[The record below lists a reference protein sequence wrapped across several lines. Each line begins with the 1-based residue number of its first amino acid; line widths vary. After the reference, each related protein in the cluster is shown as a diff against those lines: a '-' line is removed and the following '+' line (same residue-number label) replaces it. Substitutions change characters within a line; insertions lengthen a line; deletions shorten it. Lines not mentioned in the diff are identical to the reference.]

1 MNTYISRTKA
11 IIENYLNKA
20 NKTAAKIAE
29 GRNTYQ
35 PEAAEREE
43 ARLRGE
49 LAKARK
55 EAEAKIQGIYEEA
68 AAPARNWGK
77 LDGAKLTADAE
88 LLKGEGVTPEQFTE
102 LVERYHD
109 NYTMLDRL
117 RKYGEAQNAAA
128 AQKAHEKGDNSFKWG
143 SPYKV
148 SDIPGPDHKVKEY
161 DAILKQA
168 EHYLNCADGT
178 GFASDFERDFAQKAA
193 NGENGFAAWG
203 KET

>member
-1 MNTYISRTKA
+1 MNTYIQRTKA
-11 IIENYLNKA
+11 IIENYLEKA
-20 NKTAAKIAE
+20 NRTAAKIAE
-29 GRNTYQ
+29 GRTIYQ
-35 PEAAEREE
+35 KEAMDKEE
-43 ARLRGE
+43 TRLRGE

-102 LVERYHD
+102 LVDRYHD

-117 RKYGEAQNAAA
+117 RKYGEAQNATA
-128 AQKAHEKGDNSFKWG
+128 AQKAHEKGEHFTLG
-143 SPYKV
+143 GPYKV

-161 DAILKQA
+161 DSMVKTAN
-168 EHYLNCADGT
+168 HFLNCADGT
-178 GFASDFERDFAQKAA
+178 GFNSDFEKAFAQQTA
-193 NGENGFAAWG
+193 NKDFEAWG
-203 KET
+203 AD

>member
-1 MNTYISRTKA
+1 MNTYIQRTKA
-11 IIENYLNKA
+11 IIENYLDKA

-29 GRNTYQ
+29 GRNIYQ
-35 PEAAEREE
+35 PDAMEKEE

-55 EAEAKIQGIYEEA
+55 EAEAKIKGIYEEA

-102 LVERYHD
+102 LVERYND

-128 AQKAHEKGDNSFKWG
+128 AKQAHEKGQDFVFSG
-143 SPYKV
+143 PYQV
-148 SDIPGPDHKVKEY
+148 SDIPGPDYKVKEY
-161 DAILKQA
+161 DAMLKQA

-178 GFASDFERDFAQKAA
+178 GFASDFERAFAQEAA
-193 NGENGFAAWG
+193 NGENGFEAWG

>member
-1 MNTYISRTKA
+1 MNTYIQRTKA
-11 IIENYLNKA
+11 IIENYLDKA

-29 GRNTYQ
+29 GRNIYQ
-35 PEAAEREE
+35 PEAMEREE

-55 EAEAKIQGIYEEA
+55 EAEAKIKGIYEEA

-88 LLKGEGVTPEQFTE
+88 LLKGEGVTPEQFNE

-117 RKYGEAQNAAA
+117 RKYGEAQNNAA
-128 AQKAHEKGDNSFKWG
+128 AQKAHEKGDHSFKLG
-143 SPYKV
+143 GPYKV

-161 DAILKQA
+161 DNMMKAA
-168 EHYLNCADGT
+168 NHFLNCADGT
-178 GFASDFERDFAQKAA
+178 GFNSDFEKAFAQQAA
-193 NGENGFAAWG
+193 NKDFEAWG
-203 KET
+203 AE

>member
-1 MNTYISRTKA
+1 MNTYIQRTKA
-11 IIENYLNKA
+11 IIENYLEKA
-20 NKTAAKIAE
+20 NRTAAKIAE
-29 GRNTYQ
+29 GRTIYQ
-35 PEAAEREE
+35 KEAMDKEE
-43 ARLRGE
+43 TRLRGE

-102 LVERYHD
+102 LVDRYHD

-117 RKYGEAQNAAA
+117 RKYGEAQNATA
-128 AQKAHEKGDNSFKWG
+128 AQKAHEKGEHFALG
-143 SPYKV
+143 GPYKV

-161 DAILKQA
+161 DSMVKTAN
-168 EHYLNCADGT
+168 HFLNCADGT
-178 GFASDFERDFAQKAA
+178 GFNSDFEKAFAQQTA
-193 NGENGFAAWG
+193 NKDFEAWG
-203 KET
+203 AD

>member
-1 MNTYISRTKA
+1 MNTYIQRTKA
-11 IIENYLNKA
+11 IIENYLDKA

-29 GRNTYQ
+29 GRNIYQ
-35 PEAAEREE
+35 PEAMEREE

-55 EAEAKIQGIYEEA
+55 EAEAKIKGIYEEA

-88 LLKGEGVTPEQFTE
+88 LLKGEGVTPEQFNE

-128 AQKAHEKGDNSFKWG
+128 IKQAREKGDNSFKMG
-143 SPYKV
+143 GPYKV
-148 SDIPGPDHKVKEY
+148 GDIPGPDHKVKEY
-161 DAILKQA
+161 DAMLNRA
-168 EHYLNCADGT
+168 NHFLNCADGT
-178 GFASDFERDFAQKAA
+178 GFNSDFERAFATNTADK
-193 NGENGFAAWG
+193 EFEAWG
-203 KET
+203 ADN